1 LGRAVS
7 RAQRSVKRSGM
18 MRCRPGTVT
27 VRNGPG
33 SAVDRFAAL
42 ALHRIRDTLQPAKRE
57 KIKP

>member
-1 LGRAVS
+1 
-7 RAQRSVKRSGM
+7 
-18 MRCRPGTVT
+18 MRCRPGT

>member
-1 LGRAVS
+1 LGRAVF

-18 MRCRPGTVT
+18 MRCRPGTV
-27 VRNGPG
+27 RNGPG
-33 SAVDRFAAL
+33 SAVHRFAAL